1 MSAEPP
7 HPRHGA
13 HLLKDEY
20 VAEKQV
26 QGGLLLPPKHPAWG
40 AFRWTGMCGWLEA
53 APRGW
58 ETTSTPTQIYL
69 LKPVLKNGCSI
80 EPWVT
85 ESFQRCQSHSVIG
98 PLESGI
104 TSSCKY
110 TLSQKKIWIWE
121 QMGTKDGLFQDTRVY
136 QIKRR
141 KPRAGKILSNI
152 LEPYKTW
159 CFLSN
164 THFCSSNLSSR
175 DTVCL
180 DACAKVGLWKQG
192 CE

>member
-98 PLESGI
+98 PLENGI

-110 TLSQKKIWIWE
+110 TLSQKKIWRTN
-121 QMGTKDGLFQDTRVY
+121 GY
-136 QIKRR
+136 KRWTI
-141 KPRAGKILSNI
+141 PRHTCLSNK
-152 LEPYKTW
+152 EEKTE
-159 CFLSN
+159 
-164 THFCSSNLSSR
+164 
-175 DTVCL
+175 
-180 DACAKVGLWKQG
+180 GWKNIIKHTG
-192 CE
+192 AI